1 VQLVECAAYPLS
13 GGALLDVIEAAAM
26 ELRSRTVTSTLD
38 MGQALSE
45 IAGGC
50 L

>member
-1 VQLVECAAYPLS
+1 MLH
-13 GGALLDVIEAAAM
+13 VIEAAAM

-45 IAGGC
+45 LAGSC